1 MKIRY
6 RHCLAGVLAI
16 ALPLLAARAEAVAYR
31 WVDDNGQLQLSDSMP
46 AKAAANGYE
55 VIDPNTGRVIR
66 QVAPRRTAEQK
77 AREEAA
83 RRAEEAARRREQ
95 AERRHR
101 KVLMALYGSVEDIEN
116 ARDARLERLDAR
128 IKRLEEAT
136 ERMRRKAADNPDDE
150 SYARDLDNLR
160 TSLESARDER
170 RKTRQQYARDIEAF
184 KRLKTGG

>member
-16 ALPLLAARAEAVAYR
+16 ALPLLATQAHAVAYR

-46 AKAAANGYE
+46 AQAASNGYE
-55 VIDPNTGRVIR
+55 VFDPSTGQVIR
-66 QVAPRRTAEQK
+66 KVAPRKTAEQK

-83 RRAEEAARRREQ
+83 RRAEEAARRKEQ

-136 ERMRRKAADNPDDE
+136 ERMQGKAAESPDDE
-150 SYARDLDNLR
+150 SYARDLRNLR

-170 RKTRQQYARDIEAF
+170 EKTRQQYARDIEEF
-184 KRLKTGG
+184 RRLKASG